1 MNTAM
6 DLTGVQQALQELTQ
20 LVDGWSASGR
30 VDALE
35 RDLALEKLRRVYDAL
50 RFAPSGDALPEVPA
64 TAEPVGDVGAE
75 PVSEAFEMPE
85 TLDLGEVLSLDPH
98 SVADPEFQQ
107 AVPLDKVS
115 EEPPLAAA
123 AGVEPGA
130 EPELA
135 DEPVADEPVAG
146 LAPAAG
152 AEAPAVAEP
161 EAAAEPE
168 PEPAAVAE
176 PEAAAEPEPEPAA
189 VAEPEAAA
197 EPEPVPAAVVEPI
210 AGREPAAADVP
221 TPASESAP
229 ASESGPAAE
238 PAVAPV
244 PETQPIPETQPEPE
258 VRPAPDAEPSFVQ
271 PSAPA
276 PETASETAS
285 ERPHTAAPTLFG
297 PEENANLRHRHK
309 QRVIMSLYGN
319 DAPSVKPQAPAV
331 PEPTPAPAADRV
343 APAPER
349 PSDERR
355 AGRPSIAEVFGRR
368 VETGP
373 SAAFGRD
380 LSEAPAAPAEAVPDG
395 TDAGESAEA
404 DPVVHGSFA
413 DELAAAAPGAVLGEV
428 INHDVQT
435 LADTIAPP
443 RDRASELLRNEP
455 VTDLRRA
462 IGINDRSLFIRD
474 LFGGDGAAYEA
485 AIDALNGFD
494 NLDDCMIYIAE
505 HYAWNPNS
513 DGAVLLMEL
522 LERKYL

>member
-85 TLDLGEVLSLDPH
+85 ALDLGEVLSLDPH

-123 AGVEPGA
+123 VAGVEPEPEA
-130 EPELA
+130 EPA

-168 PEPAAVAE
+168 PVPAAVA
-176 PEAAAEPEPEPAA
+176 
-189 VAEPEAAA
+189 
-197 EPEPVPAAVVEPI
+197 EPI

-221 TPASESAP
+221 AP
-229 ASESGPAAE
+229 ASESGQAAE

-244 PETQPIPETQPEPE
+244 PETQPEPEPE
-258 VRPAPDAEPSFVQ
+258 LRPAPDAEPSFVQ
-271 PSAPA
+271 PSVPAPA

-285 ERPHTAAPTLFG
+285 ERPHTVAPTLFG

-380 LSEAPAAPAEAVPDG
+380 LSEAPVAPAEAVPDG
-395 TDAGESAEA
+395 TDAGESAEV

-462 IGINDRSLFIRD
+462 IGINDRFLLIRD

-494 NLDDCMIYIAE
+494 NLDDCVIYIAE

>member
-85 TLDLGEVLSLDPH
+85 ALDLGEVLSLDPH
-98 SVADPEFQQ
+98 SVADPELQQ
-107 AVPLDKVS
+107 AVPLDEVS

-123 AGVEPGA
+123 GVEPEA
-130 EPELA
+130 EPA

-161 EAAAEPE
+161 EAAAES
-168 PEPAAVAE
+168 
-176 PEAAAEPEPEPAA
+176 
-189 VAEPEAAA
+189 
-197 EPEPVPAAVVEPI
+197 EPVPAAVAEPI

-221 TPASESAP
+221 AP
-229 ASESGPAAE
+229 ASESGQAAE

-244 PETQPIPETQPEPE
+244 PETQPEPEPE
-258 VRPAPDAEPSFVQ
+258 LRPAPDAEPSFVQ
-271 PSAPA
+271 PSVPAPA

-285 ERPHTAAPTLFG
+285 ERPHTVAPTLFG

-368 VETGP
+368 VEMGP

-380 LSEAPAAPAEAVPDG
+380 LSEAPVAPAEAVPDG
-395 TDAGESAEA
+395 TDAGESAEV

-413 DELAAAAPGAVLGEV
+413 DELAAVAPGAVLGEV

-462 IGINDRSLFIRD
+462 IGINDRFLLIRD

-494 NLDDCMIYIAE
+494 NLDDCVIYIAE

>member
-123 AGVEPGA
+123 VAGVEPEPEA
-130 EPELA
+130 EPA

-161 EAAAEPE
+161 E
-168 PEPAAVAE
+168 V
-176 PEAAAEPEPEPAA
+176 
-189 VAEPEAAA
+189 AA
-197 EPEPVPAAVVEPI
+197 EPEPVSAAVAEPI

-221 TPASESAP
+221 TPASES
-229 ASESGPAAE
+229 GPAAE

-244 PETQPIPETQPEPE
+244 SETQPIPETQPEPE
-258 VRPAPDAEPSFVQ
+258 LRPAPDAEPSFVQ
-271 PSAPA
+271 PSAPAPA

-380 LSEAPAAPAEAVPDG
+380 LSEAPAALAEAVPDG

-462 IGINDRSLFIRD
+462 IGINDRFLLIRD

>member
-64 TAEPVGDVGAE
+64 TAEPVGDVGAG

-85 TLDLGEVLSLDPH
+85 ALDLGEVLSLDPH
-98 SVADPEFQQ
+98 SVADPELQQ
-107 AVPLDKVS
+107 AVPLDEVS

-123 AGVEPGA
+123 AAGVEPEA
-130 EPELA
+130 EPA
-135 DEPVADEPVAG
+135 DEPFADEPVAG

-168 PEPAAVAE
+168 PEPVPDAVA
-176 PEAAAEPEPEPAA
+176 
-189 VAEPEAAA
+189 
-197 EPEPVPAAVVEPI
+197 EPI

-221 TPASESAP
+221 AP
-229 ASESGPAAE
+229 ASESGQAAE

-244 PETQPIPETQPEPE
+244 PETQPEPE
-258 VRPAPDAEPSFVQ
+258 LRPAPDAESSFVQ
-271 PSAPA
+271 PSVPAPA
-276 PETASETAS
+276 PETASETAP
-285 ERPHTAAPTLFG
+285 ERPHTVAPTLFG

-343 APAPER
+343 VSAPER

-380 LSEAPAAPAEAVPDG
+380 LSEAPVAPAEAVPDG

-462 IGINDRSLFIRD
+462 IGINDRFLLIRD

-522 LERKYL
+522 LERKYY

>member
-64 TAEPVGDVGAE
+64 TAEPVGDVGAG
-75 PVSEAFEMPE
+75 PVPEAFEMPE
-85 TLDLGEVLSLDPH
+85 ALDLGEVLSLDPH
-98 SVADPEFQQ
+98 SVADPELQR
-107 AVPLDKVS
+107 AVPLDEVS
-115 EEPPLAAA
+115 EEPPLVAAA
-123 AGVEPGA
+123 AGVEPEA
-130 EPELA
+130 EPEPA

-152 AEAPAVAEP
+152 AEAPAVAEL
-161 EAAAEPE
+161 
-168 PEPAAVAE
+168 
-176 PEAAAEPEPEPAA
+176 
-189 VAEPEAAA
+189 EAAA
-197 EPEPVPAAVVEPI
+197 EPEPVPAAVAEPI

-221 TPASESAP
+221 AP
-229 ASESGPAAE
+229 ASEFGQAAE

-244 PETQPIPETQPEPE
+244 PETQPESEL
-258 VRPAPDAEPSFVQ
+258 RPAPDAESSFVQ
-271 PSAPA
+271 PSVPAPA

-343 APAPER
+343 VSAPER

-380 LSEAPAAPAEAVPDG
+380 LSEAPVAPTEAVPDG

-435 LADTIAPP
+435 LADTIVPP

-462 IGINDRSLFIRD
+462 IGINDRFLLIRD

>member
-85 TLDLGEVLSLDPH
+85 ALDLGEVLSLDPH

-130 EPELA
+130 EPEPELA

-168 PEPAAVAE
+168 PVPAAVA
-176 PEAAAEPEPEPAA
+176 
-189 VAEPEAAA
+189 
-197 EPEPVPAAVVEPI
+197 EPI
-210 AGREPAAADVP
+210 AGREPAAADV
-221 TPASESAP
+221 SAP

-258 VRPAPDAEPSFVQ
+258 FRPAPDAEPSFVQ
-271 PSAPA
+271 PSAPAPA

-343 APAPER
+343 VSAPER

-435 LADTIAPP
+435 LADRIAPP

-462 IGINDRSLFIRD
+462 IGINDRFLLIRD

>member
-85 TLDLGEVLSLDPH
+85 ALDLGEVLSLDPH
-98 SVADPEFQQ
+98 SVADPELQQ
-107 AVPLDKVS
+107 AVPLDEVS
-115 EEPPLAAA
+115 EEPPFAAAA
-123 AGVEPGA
+123 AGVEPEA
-130 EPELA
+130 EPG

-168 PEPAAVAE
+168 PVPAAVA
-176 PEAAAEPEPEPAA
+176 
-189 VAEPEAAA
+189 
-197 EPEPVPAAVVEPI
+197 EPI

-221 TPASESAP
+221 AP
-229 ASESGPAAE
+229 ASESGQAAE

-244 PETQPIPETQPEPE
+244 PETQPEPE
-258 VRPAPDAEPSFVQ
+258 LRPAPDAEPSFVQ
-271 PSAPA
+271 PSAPVPA

-331 PEPTPAPAADRV
+331 PEPTPAPAADRF

-462 IGINDRSLFIRD
+462 IGINDRFLLIRD

>member
-20 LVDGWSASGR
+20 LVDGWSVSGR

-50 RFAPSGDALPEVPA
+50 RFAPSGDALPEIPA
-64 TAEPVGDVGAE
+64 TAEPVGDVGAG
-75 PVSEAFEMPE
+75 PISEAFEMPE
-85 TLDLGEVLSLDPH
+85 ALDLGEVLSLDPH
-98 SVADPEFQQ
+98 SVADPELQQ
-107 AVPLDKVS
+107 AVPLDEVS
-115 EEPPLAAA
+115 EEPPLVAAA

-130 EPELA
+130 ESA

-168 PEPAAVAE
+168 PVPAAVA
-176 PEAAAEPEPEPAA
+176 
-189 VAEPEAAA
+189 
-197 EPEPVPAAVVEPI
+197 EPI

-221 TPASESAP
+221 AP
-229 ASESGPAAE
+229 ASESGQAAE

-244 PETQPIPETQPEPE
+244 PETQSEPE
-258 VRPAPDAEPSFVQ
+258 VRPVVDAEPSFVQ
-271 PSAPA
+271 PSAPIPV
-276 PETASETAS
+276 PETAPETAS

-319 DAPSVKPQAPAV
+319 DAPSVKSQAPTV
-331 PEPTPAPAADRV
+331 SEPTPAPAADRV

-413 DELAAAAPGAVLGEV
+413 DELAATAPGAVLGEV

-462 IGINDRSLFIRD
+462 IGINDRFLLIRD

>member
-85 TLDLGEVLSLDPH
+85 ALDLGEVLSLDPH

-123 AGVEPGA
+123 VAGVEP
-130 EPELA
+130 EPA

-168 PEPAAVAE
+168 PVPAAVA
-176 PEAAAEPEPEPAA
+176 
-189 VAEPEAAA
+189 
-197 EPEPVPAAVVEPI
+197 EPI

-244 PETQPIPETQPEPE
+244 SETQPIPETQPEPE
-258 VRPAPDAEPSFVQ
+258 LRPAPDAEPSFVQ
-271 PSAPA
+271 PSAPAPA

-462 IGINDRSLFIRD
+462 IGINDRFLLIRD

>member
-85 TLDLGEVLSLDPH
+85 ALDLGEVLSLDPH
-98 SVADPEFQQ
+98 SVADPELQQ
-107 AVPLDKVS
+107 AVPLDEVS
-115 EEPPLAAA
+115 EEPPFAAAA
-123 AGVEPGA
+123 AGVEPEA
-130 EPELA
+130 EPG

-168 PEPAAVAE
+168 PVPAAVA
-176 PEAAAEPEPEPAA
+176 
-189 VAEPEAAA
+189 
-197 EPEPVPAAVVEPI
+197 EPI

-221 TPASESAP
+221 AP
-229 ASESGPAAE
+229 ASESGQAAE

-244 PETQPIPETQPEPE
+244 PETQPEPE
-258 VRPAPDAEPSFVQ
+258 LRPAPDAEPSFVQ
-271 PSAPA
+271 PSAPVPA

-462 IGINDRSLFIRD
+462 IGINDRFLLIRD
-474 LFGGDGAAYEA
+474 LFGGDGAAYEV

>member
-123 AGVEPGA
+123 VAGVEPEPEA
-130 EPELA
+130 EPA

-161 EAAAEPE
+161 E
-168 PEPAAVAE
+168 V
-176 PEAAAEPEPEPAA
+176 
-189 VAEPEAAA
+189 AA
-197 EPEPVPAAVVEPI
+197 EPEPVPAAVAEPI

-221 TPASESAP
+221 TPASES
-229 ASESGPAAE
+229 GPAAE

-244 PETQPIPETQPEPE
+244 SETQPIPETQPEPE
-258 VRPAPDAEPSFVQ
+258 LRPAPDAEPSFVQ

-276 PETASETAS
+276 P
-285 ERPHTAAPTLFG
+285 
-297 PEENANLRHRHK
+297 
-309 QRVIMSLYGN
+309 
-319 DAPSVKPQAPAV
+319 
-331 PEPTPAPAADRV
+331 
-343 APAPER
+343 APETR
-349 PSDERR
+349 
-355 AGRPSIAEVFGRR
+355 
-368 VETGP
+368 
-373 SAAFGRD
+373 
-380 LSEAPAAPAEAVPDG
+380 L
-395 TDAGESAEA
+395 
-404 DPVVHGSFA
+404 
-413 DELAAAAPGAVLGEV
+413 
-428 INHDVQT
+428 
-435 LADTIAPP
+435 
-443 RDRASELLRNEP
+443 
-455 VTDLRRA
+455 
-462 IGINDRSLFIRD
+462 
-474 LFGGDGAAYEA
+474 
-485 AIDALNGFD
+485 
-494 NLDDCMIYIAE
+494 
-505 HYAWNPNS
+505 
-513 DGAVLLMEL
+513 
-522 LERKYL
+522 

>member
-85 TLDLGEVLSLDPH
+85 ALDLGEVLSLDPH
-98 SVADPEFQQ
+98 SVADPELQQ
-107 AVPLDKVS
+107 AVPLDEVS

-123 AGVEPGA
+123 GVEPEA
-130 EPELA
+130 EPA

-168 PEPAAVAE
+168 PVPAAVA
-176 PEAAAEPEPEPAA
+176 
-189 VAEPEAAA
+189 
-197 EPEPVPAAVVEPI
+197 EPI

-221 TPASESAP
+221 AP
-229 ASESGPAAE
+229 ASESGQAAE

-244 PETQPIPETQPEPE
+244 PETQPEPEPE
-258 VRPAPDAEPSFVQ
+258 LRPAPDAEPSFVQ
-271 PSAPA
+271 PSVPAPA

-285 ERPHTAAPTLFG
+285 ERPHTVAPTLFG
-297 PEENANLRHRHK
+297 PEAVSYTHLTLPTNRE
-309 QRVIMSLYGN
+309 
-319 DAPSVKPQAPAV
+319 VKPQAPAV

-380 LSEAPAAPAEAVPDG
+380 LSEAPVAPAEAVPDG
-395 TDAGESAEA
+395 TDAGESAEV

-462 IGINDRSLFIRD
+462 IGINDRFLLIRD

-494 NLDDCMIYIAE
+494 NLDDCVIYIAE

>member
-1 MNTAM
+1 M

-123 AGVEPGA
+123 VAGVEPEPEA
-130 EPELA
+130 EPA

-161 EAAAEPE
+161 E
-168 PEPAAVAE
+168 V
-176 PEAAAEPEPEPAA
+176 
-189 VAEPEAAA
+189 AA
-197 EPEPVPAAVVEPI
+197 EPEPVPAAVAEPI

-221 TPASESAP
+221 TPASES
-229 ASESGPAAE
+229 GPAAE

-244 PETQPIPETQPEPE
+244 SETQPIPETQPEPE
-258 VRPAPDAEPSFVQ
+258 LRPAPDAEPSFVQ
-271 PSAPA
+271 PSAPAPA

-380 LSEAPAAPAEAVPDG
+380 LSEAPAALAEAVPDG

-462 IGINDRSLFIRD
+462 IGINDRFLLIRD

>member
-85 TLDLGEVLSLDPH
+85 ALDLGEVLSLDPH
-98 SVADPEFQQ
+98 SVADPELQQ
-107 AVPLDKVS
+107 AVPLDEVS
-115 EEPPLAAA
+115 EEPPFAAAA
-123 AGVEPGA
+123 AGVEPEA
-130 EPELA
+130 EPG

-168 PEPAAVAE
+168 PVPAAVA
-176 PEAAAEPEPEPAA
+176 
-189 VAEPEAAA
+189 
-197 EPEPVPAAVVEPI
+197 EPI

-221 TPASESAP
+221 AP
-229 ASESGPAAE
+229 ASESGQAAE

-244 PETQPIPETQPEPE
+244 PETQPEPE
-258 VRPAPDAEPSFVQ
+258 LRPAPDAEPSFVQ
-271 PSAPA
+271 PSAPVPA

-380 LSEAPAAPAEAVPDG
+380 LSAAPAAPAEAVPDG

-462 IGINDRSLFIRD
+462 IGINDRFLLIRD

>member
-85 TLDLGEVLSLDPH
+85 ALDLGEVLSLDPH
-98 SVADPEFQQ
+98 SVADPELQQ
-107 AVPLDKVS
+107 AVPLDEVS

-123 AGVEPGA
+123 GVEPEA
-130 EPELA
+130 EPA

-168 PEPAAVAE
+168 PVPAAVAE
-176 PEAAAEPEPEPAA
+176 P
-189 VAEPEAAA
+189 
-197 EPEPVPAAVVEPI
+197 I
-210 AGREPAAADVP
+210 AGCEPAAADVP
-221 TPASESAP
+221 AP
-229 ASESGPAAE
+229 ASESGQAAE
-238 PAVAPV
+238 PAVA
-244 PETQPIPETQPEPE
+244 PIPETQPEPE

-462 IGINDRSLFIRD
+462 IGINDRFLFIRD

>member
-1 MNTAM
+1 M

-20 LVDGWSASGR
+20 LVDGWSASGQ

-85 TLDLGEVLSLDPH
+85 ALDLGEVLSLDPH

-123 AGVEPGA
+123 AAGVEP
-130 EPELA
+130 EPEPA

-168 PEPAAVAE
+168 PVPAAVA
-176 PEAAAEPEPEPAA
+176 
-189 VAEPEAAA
+189 
-197 EPEPVPAAVVEPI
+197 EPI

-238 PAVAPV
+238 PAVAP
-244 PETQPIPETQPEPE
+244 IPETQPEPE
-258 VRPAPDAEPSFVQ
+258 LRPAPDAEPSFVQ

-435 LADTIAPP
+435 LADRIAPP

-462 IGINDRSLFIRD
+462 IGINDRFLLIRD

>member
-123 AGVEPGA
+123 VAGVEP
-130 EPELA
+130 EPEPA

-161 EAAAEPE
+161 E
-168 PEPAAVAE
+168 V
-176 PEAAAEPEPEPAA
+176 
-189 VAEPEAAA
+189 AA
-197 EPEPVPAAVVEPI
+197 EPEPVPAAVAEPI

-221 TPASESAP
+221 TPASES
-229 ASESGPAAE
+229 GPAAE

-244 PETQPIPETQPEPE
+244 SETQPIPETQPEPE
-258 VRPAPDAEPSFVQ
+258 LRPAPDAEPSFVQ
-271 PSAPA
+271 PSAPAPA

-380 LSEAPAAPAEAVPDG
+380 LSEAPAALAEAVPDG

-462 IGINDRSLFIRD
+462 IGINDRFLLIRD

>member
-85 TLDLGEVLSLDPH
+85 ALDLGEVLSLDPH
-98 SVADPEFQQ
+98 SVADPELQQ
-107 AVPLDKVS
+107 AVPLDEVS

-123 AGVEPGA
+123 GVEPEA
-130 EPELA
+130 EP
-135 DEPVADEPVAG
+135 ADEPVAG

-152 AEAPAVAEP
+152 VEAP
-161 EAAAEPE
+161 
-168 PEPAAVAE
+168 
-176 PEAAAEPEPEPAA
+176 A

-197 EPEPVPAAVVEPI
+197 EPEPVPAAVAEPI

-221 TPASESAP
+221 AP
-229 ASESGPAAE
+229 ASESGQAAE

-244 PETQPIPETQPEPE
+244 PETQSEPEPE
-258 VRPAPDAEPSFVQ
+258 PELRPAPDAEPSFVQ
-271 PSAPA
+271 PSVPAPA
-276 PETASETAS
+276 PETASEPAS
-285 ERPHTAAPTLFG
+285 ERPHTVAPTLFG

-380 LSEAPAAPAEAVPDG
+380 LSEAPVAPAEAVPDG
-395 TDAGESAEA
+395 TDAGESAEV

-462 IGINDRSLFIRD
+462 IGINDRFLLIRD

>member
-85 TLDLGEVLSLDPH
+85 ALDLGEVLSLDPH

-130 EPELA
+130 EPEPELA

-168 PEPAAVAE
+168 PVPAAVA
-176 PEAAAEPEPEPAA
+176 
-189 VAEPEAAA
+189 
-197 EPEPVPAAVVEPI
+197 EPI
-210 AGREPAAADVP
+210 AGREPAAADV
-221 TPASESAP
+221 SAP

-258 VRPAPDAEPSFVQ
+258 LRPAPDAEPSFVQ
-271 PSAPA
+271 PSAPAPA

-343 APAPER
+343 VSAPER

-435 LADTIAPP
+435 LADRIAPP

-462 IGINDRSLFIRD
+462 IGINDRFLLIRD

>member
-85 TLDLGEVLSLDPH
+85 ALDLGEVLSLDPH

-130 EPELA
+130 EPEPELA

-168 PEPAAVAE
+168 PVPAAVA
-176 PEAAAEPEPEPAA
+176 
-189 VAEPEAAA
+189 
-197 EPEPVPAAVVEPI
+197 EPI
-210 AGREPAAADVP
+210 AGREPAAADV
-221 TPASESAP
+221 SAP

-258 VRPAPDAEPSFVQ
+258 LRPAPDAEPSFVQ
-271 PSAPA
+271 PSAPAPA

-297 PEENANLRHRHK
+297 PEENTNLRHRHK

-462 IGINDRSLFIRD
+462 IGINDRFLLIRD

>member
-20 LVDGWSASGR
+20 LVDGWSASGQ

-115 EEPPLAAA
+115 EEPPLVAAA
-123 AGVEPGA
+123 AGVEPEA
-130 EPELA
+130 EPEPA

-152 AEAPAVAEP
+152 AEAPAVAEL
-161 EAAAEPE
+161 
-168 PEPAAVAE
+168 
-176 PEAAAEPEPEPAA
+176 
-189 VAEPEAAA
+189 EAAA
-197 EPEPVPAAVVEPI
+197 EPEPVPAAVAEPI

-221 TPASESAP
+221 AP
-229 ASESGPAAE
+229 ASEFGQAAE

-244 PETQPIPETQPEPE
+244 PETQPESEL
-258 VRPAPDAEPSFVQ
+258 RPAPDAESSFVQ
-271 PSAPA
+271 PSVPAPA
-276 PETASETAS
+276 PEAASETASETAS

-343 APAPER
+343 VSAPER

-380 LSEAPAAPAEAVPDG
+380 LSEAPVAPTEAVPDG
-395 TDAGESAEA
+395 TVAGESAEA

-462 IGINDRSLFIRD
+462 IGINDRFLLIRD
-474 LFGGDGAAYEA
+474 LFGGDDAAYEV

-513 DGAVLLMEL
+513 DGAELLMEL

>member
-115 EEPPLAAA
+115 EEPPLDAAV
-123 AGVEPGA
+123 AGVEPEPEA
-130 EPELA
+130 EPA

-161 EAAAEPE
+161 E
-168 PEPAAVAE
+168 V
-176 PEAAAEPEPEPAA
+176 
-189 VAEPEAAA
+189 AA
-197 EPEPVPAAVVEPI
+197 EPEPVPAAVAEPI

-221 TPASESAP
+221 TPASES
-229 ASESGPAAE
+229 GPAAE

-244 PETQPIPETQPEPE
+244 SETQPIPETQPEPE
-258 VRPAPDAEPSFVQ
+258 LRPAPDAEPSFVQ
-271 PSAPA
+271 PSAPAPA

-380 LSEAPAAPAEAVPDG
+380 LSEAPAALAEAVPDG

-462 IGINDRSLFIRD
+462 IGINDRFLLIRD

>member
-6 DLTGVQQALQELTQ
+6 DLTGVQHALQELTQ

-64 TAEPVGDVGAE
+64 AAEPVGDVGAG

-85 TLDLGEVLSLDPH
+85 ALDLGEVLSLDPH
-98 SVADPEFQQ
+98 SVADPELQQ
-107 AVPLDKVS
+107 AVPLDEVS

-123 AGVEPGA
+123 GVEPEA
-130 EPELA
+130 EPA
-135 DEPVADEPVAG
+135 DEPITDEPVAG

-152 AEAPAVAEP
+152 VEAPAVAEP

-168 PEPAAVAE
+168 PEPV
-176 PEAAAEPEPEPAA
+176 PAA
-189 VAEPEAAA
+189 VA
-197 EPEPVPAAVVEPI
+197 EPI

-221 TPASESAP
+221 AP
-229 ASESGPAAE
+229 ASESGQAAE

-244 PETQPIPETQPEPE
+244 PETQSIPETQPEPE
-258 VRPAPDAEPSFVQ
+258 LRPAPDAEPSFVQ
-271 PSAPA
+271 PSVPAPA

-285 ERPHTAAPTLFG
+285 ERPHTVAPTLFG

-343 APAPER
+343 VSAPER

-380 LSEAPAAPAEAVPDG
+380 LSEAPVAPTEAVPDG

-462 IGINDRSLFIRD
+462 IGINDRFLLIRD

-522 LERKYL
+522 LERKYH

>member
-20 LVDGWSASGR
+20 LVDGWSASGQ

-85 TLDLGEVLSLDPH
+85 ALDLGEVLSLDPH

-123 AGVEPGA
+123 AAGVEP
-130 EPELA
+130 EPEPA

-168 PEPAAVAE
+168 PVPAAVA
-176 PEAAAEPEPEPAA
+176 
-189 VAEPEAAA
+189 
-197 EPEPVPAAVVEPI
+197 EPI

-238 PAVAPV
+238 PAVAP
-244 PETQPIPETQPEPE
+244 IPETQPEPE
-258 VRPAPDAEPSFVQ
+258 LRPAPDAEPSFVQ

-435 LADTIAPP
+435 LADRIAPP

-462 IGINDRSLFIRD
+462 IGINDRFLLIRD

>member
-176 PEAAAEPEPEPAA
+176 PEAAAEPEP
-189 VAEPEAAA
+189 
-197 EPEPVPAAVVEPI
+197 VPAAVVEPI

-285 ERPHTAAPTLFG
+285 ERPHTAPGVGTGAHAG
-297 PEENANLRHRHK
+297 G
-309 QRVIMSLYGN
+309 S
-319 DAPSVKPQAPAV
+319 DPA
-331 PEPTPAPAADRV
+331 
-343 APAPER
+343 
-349 PSDERR
+349 
-355 AGRPSIAEVFGRR
+355 AGRPDHR
-368 VETGP
+368 
-373 SAAFGRD
+373 
-380 LSEAPAAPAEAVPDG
+380 
-395 TDAGESAEA
+395 
-404 DPVVHGSFA
+404 
-413 DELAAAAPGAVLGEV
+413 AAA
-428 INHDVQT
+428 
-435 LADTIAPP
+435 
-443 RDRASELLRNEP
+443 R
-455 VTDLRRA
+455 
-462 IGINDRSLFIRD
+462 F
-474 LFGGDGAAYEA
+474 AA
-485 AIDALNGFD
+485 
-494 NLDDCMIYIAE
+494 
-505 HYAWNPNS
+505 H
-513 DGAVLLMEL
+513 
-522 LERKYL
+522 

>member
-64 TAEPVGDVGAE
+64 TAEPVGDVGAG

-85 TLDLGEVLSLDPH
+85 ALDLGEVLSLDPH
-98 SVADPEFQQ
+98 SVADPELQQ

-115 EEPPLAAA
+115 EEPPFAV
-123 AGVEPGA
+123 AGVEPEA
-130 EPELA
+130 EPA
-135 DEPVADEPVAG
+135 DEPITDEPVAG

-152 AEAPAVAEP
+152 VEAP
-161 EAAAEPE
+161 
-168 PEPAAVAE
+168 
-176 PEAAAEPEPEPAA
+176 A

-197 EPEPVPAAVVEPI
+197 EPEPVPAAVAEPI

-221 TPASESAP
+221 AP
-229 ASESGPAAE
+229 ASESGQAAE

-244 PETQPIPETQPEPE
+244 PETQSIPETQPEPE
-258 VRPAPDAEPSFVQ
+258 LRPAPDAEPSVVQ
-271 PSAPA
+271 PSAPVPA
-276 PETASETAS
+276 SETASETAS

-343 APAPER
+343 VSAPER

-355 AGRPSIAEVFGRR
+355 AGRPSIAEVFDRR

-380 LSEAPAAPAEAVPDG
+380 LSESPVAPIEAVPDG

-462 IGINDRSLFIRD
+462 IGINDRFLLIRD
-474 LFGGDGAAYEA
+474 LFGGDSAAYEA

>member
-20 LVDGWSASGR
+20 LVDGWRASGR

-64 TAEPVGDVGAE
+64 TAEPVGDVGAG

-85 TLDLGEVLSLDPH
+85 ALDLGEVLSLDPH
-98 SVADPEFQQ
+98 SVADPELQQ
-107 AVPLDKVS
+107 AVPLDEVS

-123 AGVEPGA
+123 GVEPEV
-130 EPELA
+130 EPA
-135 DEPVADEPVAG
+135 DEPITDEPVAG

-168 PEPAAVAE
+168 LVPAAVA
-176 PEAAAEPEPEPAA
+176 
-189 VAEPEAAA
+189 
-197 EPEPVPAAVVEPI
+197 EPI

-221 TPASESAP
+221 AP
-229 ASESGPAAE
+229 ASESGQAAE

-244 PETQPIPETQPEPE
+244 PETQPEPE
-258 VRPAPDAEPSFVQ
+258 LRPAPDAESSFVQ
-271 PSAPA
+271 PSVPAPA

-285 ERPHTAAPTLFG
+285 ERPHTVAPTLFG

-343 APAPER
+343 VSAPER

-380 LSEAPAAPAEAVPDG
+380 LSEAPVAPAEAVPDG

-462 IGINDRSLFIRD
+462 IGINDRFLLIRD

-522 LERKYL
+522 LERKYY

>member
-85 TLDLGEVLSLDPH
+85 ALDLGEVLSLDPH

-123 AGVEPGA
+123 VAGVEPEPEA
-130 EPELA
+130 EPA

-168 PEPAAVAE
+168 PVPAAVA
-176 PEAAAEPEPEPAA
+176 
-189 VAEPEAAA
+189 
-197 EPEPVPAAVVEPI
+197 EPI

-244 PETQPIPETQPEPE
+244 SETQPIPETQPEPE
-258 VRPAPDAEPSFVQ
+258 LRPAPDAEPSFVQ
-271 PSAPA
+271 PSAPAPA

-380 LSEAPAAPAEAVPDG
+380 LSEAPAAPADG

-462 IGINDRSLFIRD
+462 IGINDRFLLIRD

>member
-20 LVDGWSASGR
+20 LVDGWSASGQ

-85 TLDLGEVLSLDPH
+85 ALDLGEVLSLDPH

-130 EPELA
+130 EPEPELA

-168 PEPAAVAE
+168 PVPAAVA
-176 PEAAAEPEPEPAA
+176 
-189 VAEPEAAA
+189 
-197 EPEPVPAAVVEPI
+197 EPI
-210 AGREPAAADVP
+210 AGREPAAADV
-221 TPASESAP
+221 SAP

-244 PETQPIPETQPEPE
+244 SETQPIPETQPEPE
-258 VRPAPDAEPSFVQ
+258 LRPAPDAEPSFVQ
-271 PSAPA
+271 PSAPAPA

-462 IGINDRSLFIRD
+462 IGINDRFLLIRD

>member
-85 TLDLGEVLSLDPH
+85 ALDLGEVLSLDPH

-123 AGVEPGA
+123 VAGVEPEPEA
-130 EPELA
+130 EPA

-168 PEPAAVAE
+168 PVPAAVA
-176 PEAAAEPEPEPAA
+176 
-189 VAEPEAAA
+189 
-197 EPEPVPAAVVEPI
+197 EPI

-244 PETQPIPETQPEPE
+244 SETQPIPETQPEPE
-258 VRPAPDAEPSFVQ
+258 LRPAPDAEPSFVQ
-271 PSAPA
+271 PSAPAPA

-355 AGRPSIAEVFGRR
+355 AGRPCTAADFGPPAAP
-368 VETGP
+368 GP
-373 SAAFGRD
+373 AAADGRN

-462 IGINDRSLFIRD
+462 IGINDRFLLIRD

>member
-50 RFAPSGDALPEVPA
+50 RFAPSGDALPEIPA
-64 TAEPVGDVGAE
+64 AAEPVGDVGAG

-85 TLDLGEVLSLDPH
+85 ALDLGEVLSLDPH
-98 SVADPEFQQ
+98 SVADPELQQ
-107 AVPLDKVS
+107 AVPLDEVS

-123 AGVEPGA
+123 GVEPVA
-130 EPELA
+130 EPA
-135 DEPVADEPVAG
+135 DEPITDEPVAG

-152 AEAPAVAEP
+152 VEAP
-161 EAAAEPE
+161 
-168 PEPAAVAE
+168 
-176 PEAAAEPEPEPAA
+176 A

-197 EPEPVPAAVVEPI
+197 EPEPVPAAVAEPI

-221 TPASESAP
+221 AP
-229 ASESGPAAE
+229 ASESGQAAE

-244 PETQPIPETQPEPE
+244 PETQPEPE
-258 VRPAPDAEPSFVQ
+258 LRPAPDAESSFVQ
-271 PSAPA
+271 SSVPAPA

-285 ERPHTAAPTLFG
+285 ERPHTVAPTLFG

-319 DAPSVKPQAPAV
+319 DAPSAKPQAPAV

-343 APAPER
+343 VSAPER

-380 LSEAPAAPAEAVPDG
+380 LSEAPVAPAEAVPDG

-462 IGINDRSLFIRD
+462 IGINDRFLLIRD

-522 LERKYL
+522 LERKYH

>member
-85 TLDLGEVLSLDPH
+85 ALDLGEVLSLDPH

-130 EPELA
+130 EPEPA

-168 PEPAAVAE
+168 PEPV
-176 PEAAAEPEPEPAA
+176 PAA
-189 VAEPEAAA
+189 VA
-197 EPEPVPAAVVEPI
+197 EPI

-221 TPASESAP
+221 AP
-229 ASESGPAAE
+229 ASESGQAAE

-244 PETQPIPETQPEPE
+244 PETQPEPE

-413 DELAAAAPGAVLGEV
+413 DELATAAPGAVLGEV

-462 IGINDRSLFIRD
+462 IGINDRFLLIRD

>member
-1 MNTAM
+1 M
-6 DLTGVQQALQELTQ
+6 
-20 LVDGWSASGR
+20 
-30 VDALE
+30 
-35 RDLALEKLRRVYDAL
+35 
-50 RFAPSGDALPEVPA
+50 
-64 TAEPVGDVGAE
+64 
-75 PVSEAFEMPE
+75 
-85 TLDLGEVLSLDPH
+85 
-98 SVADPEFQQ
+98 
-107 AVPLDKVS
+107 
-115 EEPPLAAA
+115 
-123 AGVEPGA
+123 
-130 EPELA
+130 
-135 DEPVADEPVAG
+135 
-146 LAPAAG
+146 
-152 AEAPAVAEP
+152 
-161 EAAAEPE
+161 
-168 PEPAAVAE
+168 PAAVA
-176 PEAAAEPEPEPAA
+176 
-189 VAEPEAAA
+189 
-197 EPEPVPAAVVEPI
+197 EPI

-221 TPASESAP
+221 AP
-229 ASESGPAAE
+229 ASESGQAAE

-244 PETQPIPETQPEPE
+244 PETQPEPE
-258 VRPAPDAEPSFVQ
+258 LRPAPDAEPSFVQ
-271 PSAPA
+271 PSAPVPA

-462 IGINDRSLFIRD
+462 IGINDRFLLIRD

>member
-64 TAEPVGDVGAE
+64 TAEPVGDVGAG

-85 TLDLGEVLSLDPH
+85 ALDLGEVLSLDPH
-98 SVADPEFQQ
+98 SVADPELQQ

-115 EEPPLAAA
+115 EEPPFAV
-123 AGVEPGA
+123 AGVEPEA
-130 EPELA
+130 EPA
-135 DEPVADEPVAG
+135 DEPITDEPVAG

-152 AEAPAVAEP
+152 VEAP
-161 EAAAEPE
+161 
-168 PEPAAVAE
+168 
-176 PEAAAEPEPEPAA
+176 A

-197 EPEPVPAAVVEPI
+197 EPEPVPAAVAEPI

-221 TPASESAP
+221 AP
-229 ASESGPAAE
+229 ASESGQAAE

-244 PETQPIPETQPEPE
+244 PETQSIPETQPEPE
-258 VRPAPDAEPSFVQ
+258 LRPAPDAEPSVVQ
-271 PSAPA
+271 PSAPVPA
-276 PETASETAS
+276 SETASETAS

-343 APAPER
+343 VSAPER

-380 LSEAPAAPAEAVPDG
+380 LSESPVAPIEAVPDG

-462 IGINDRSLFIRD
+462 IGINDRFLLIRD
-474 LFGGDGAAYEA
+474 LFGGDSAAYEA

>member
-85 TLDLGEVLSLDPH
+85 ALDLGEVLSLDPH
-98 SVADPEFQQ
+98 SVADPELQQ
-107 AVPLDKVS
+107 AVPLDEVS
-115 EEPPLAAA
+115 EEPPFAAAA
-123 AGVEPGA
+123 AGVEPEA
-130 EPELA
+130 EPG

-168 PEPAAVAE
+168 PVPAAVA
-176 PEAAAEPEPEPAA
+176 
-189 VAEPEAAA
+189 
-197 EPEPVPAAVVEPI
+197 EPI

-221 TPASESAP
+221 AP
-229 ASESGPAAE
+229 ASESGQAAE

-244 PETQPIPETQPEPE
+244 PETQPEPE
-258 VRPAPDAEPSFVQ
+258 LRPAPDAEPSFVQ
-271 PSAPA
+271 PSAPVPA

-380 LSEAPAAPAEAVPDG
+380 L
-395 TDAGESAEA
+395 
-404 DPVVHGSFA
+404 
-413 DELAAAAPGAVLGEV
+413 
-428 INHDVQT
+428 
-435 LADTIAPP
+435 
-443 RDRASELLRNEP
+443 
-455 VTDLRRA
+455 
-462 IGINDRSLFIRD
+462 
-474 LFGGDGAAYEA
+474 
-485 AIDALNGFD
+485 
-494 NLDDCMIYIAE
+494 
-505 HYAWNPNS
+505 
-513 DGAVLLMEL
+513 
-522 LERKYL
+522 

>member
-35 RDLALEKLRRVYDAL
+35 RDLALEKLRRVYDAP

-85 TLDLGEVLSLDPH
+85 ALDLGEVLSLDPH
-98 SVADPEFQQ
+98 SVADPELQQ
-107 AVPLDKVS
+107 AVPLDEVS
-115 EEPPLAAA
+115 EEPPFAAAA
-123 AGVEPGA
+123 AGVEPEA
-130 EPELA
+130 EPG

-168 PEPAAVAE
+168 PVPAAVA
-176 PEAAAEPEPEPAA
+176 
-189 VAEPEAAA
+189 
-197 EPEPVPAAVVEPI
+197 EPI

-221 TPASESAP
+221 AP
-229 ASESGPAAE
+229 ASESGQAAE

-244 PETQPIPETQPEPE
+244 PETQPEPE
-258 VRPAPDAEPSFVQ
+258 LRPAPDAEPSFVQ
-271 PSAPA
+271 PSAPVPA

-395 TDAGESAEA
+395 TDAGGSAEA

-462 IGINDRSLFIRD
+462 IGINDRFLLIRD

>member
-64 TAEPVGDVGAE
+64 TAEPVGNVGAG

-85 TLDLGEVLSLDPH
+85 ALDLGEVLSLDPH
-98 SVADPEFQQ
+98 SVADPELQQ

-115 EEPPLAAA
+115 EELPLVAAA
-123 AGVEPGA
+123 AGVEPEA
-130 EPELA
+130 EPA
-135 DEPVADEPVAG
+135 DEPITDEPVAG

-152 AEAPAVAEP
+152 VEAP
-161 EAAAEPE
+161 
-168 PEPAAVAE
+168 
-176 PEAAAEPEPEPAA
+176 A

-197 EPEPVPAAVVEPI
+197 EPEPVPAAVAEPI

-221 TPASESAP
+221 AP
-229 ASESGPAAE
+229 ASESGQAAE

-244 PETQPIPETQPEPE
+244 PETQPEPE
-258 VRPAPDAEPSFVQ
+258 LRPAPDAEPSFVQ
-271 PSAPA
+271 PSVPAPA

-285 ERPHTAAPTLFG
+285 ERLHTAAPTLFG

-331 PEPTPAPAADRV
+331 PEPTRAPAADRV

-355 AGRPSIAEVFGRR
+355 PGRPSIAEVFGRR

-380 LSEAPAAPAEAVPDG
+380 LSEAPVAPAEAVPDG
-395 TDAGESAEA
+395 TDAGESAET

-413 DELAAAAPGAVLGEV
+413 DELAAAASGAVLGEV

-443 RDRASELLRNEP
+443 RDRASVLLRNEP

-462 IGINDRSLFIRD
+462 IGINDRFLLIRD

>member
-152 AEAPAVAEP
+152 AEAP
-161 EAAAEPE
+161 
-168 PEPAAVAE
+168 AVAE

-413 DELAAAAPGAVLGEV
+413 DELATAAPGAVLGEV

-462 IGINDRSLFIRD
+462 IGINDRFLLIRD